1 MNNSLTQ
8 NRHTSIGEKTD
19 YLQRQRGFTIMETSI
34 ALVIMMIAVLGAISV
49 FAYAINNNQGA
60 NDRELAMSVAQQQM
74 EQLRNV
80 AFTDSSLTA
89 TATSGV
95 TTTVTNAARQYTVVK
110 TITDLNSVS
119 GQPTLKTIT
128 IQVTPLGGSVL
139 GSVSL
144 RTQRATIT
152 LGPNR

>member
-1 MNNSLTQ
+1 MNSSLAQ
-8 NRHTSIGEKTD
+8 NRDISIGEKKD
-19 YLQRQRGFTIMETSI
+19 RLQRQRGFTIMETSI

-60 NDRELAMSVAQQQM
+60 NDRELAIGVAQRQM

-89 TATSGV
+89 TATSGA
-95 TTTVTNAARQYTVVK
+95 TTTVTNAGRQYTVVK

-128 IQVTPLGGSVL
+128 IQVTPLGGSAL

-144 RTQRATIT
+144 RTQRAI
-152 LGPNR
+152 R

>member
-8 NRHTSIGEKTD
+8 NRHISIGEKND
-19 YLQRQRGFTIMETSI
+19 HLQRQRGFTIMETSI

-89 TATSGV
+89 TATSGAA
-95 TTTVTNAARQYTVVK
+95 TTVTNAGRQYTVVK

>member
-1 MNNSLTQ
+1 MNSSLTQ
-8 NRHTSIGEKTD
+8 NRHKSVGEKSD
-19 YLQRQRGFTIMETSI
+19 HLQRQRGFTIMETSI

-89 TATSGV
+89 TATLGA
-95 TTTVTNAARQYTVVK
+95 TTTVTNAGRQYTVVK

-128 IQVTPLGGSVL
+128 IQVTPLGGSAL

>member
-1 MNNSLTQ
+1 MNNSLAQ
-8 NRHTSIGEKTD
+8 NRHTSISEKND
-19 YLQRQRGFTIMETSI
+19 RLQRQRGFTIMETSI

-95 TTTVTNAARQYTVVK
+95 TTTVTNAGRQYTVVK
-110 TITDLNSVS
+110 TVIDSNTVN
-119 GQPTLKTIT
+119 GQPTLKAIT
-128 IQVTPLGGSVL
+128 IQVTPLGGSTL

>member
-1 MNNSLTQ
+1 MNNSLER
-8 NRHTSIGEKTD
+8 NCHMPMGEKSD
-19 YLQRQRGFTIMETSI
+19 HLQRQRGFTIMETSI

-60 NDRELAMSVAQQQM
+60 SDRELAMAVAQQQM
-74 EQLRNV
+74 EQLRNA

-89 TATSGV
+89 TPPSGV
-95 TTTVTNAARQYTVVK
+95 TTTVTSAGRGYTVIK
-110 TITDLNSVS
+110 TIIDLNSVNGGS
-119 GQPTLKTIT
+119 TLKTIT
-128 IQVTPLGGSVL
+128 IQVTPLGGSAL

>member
-1 MNNSLTQ
+1 MNNSLAQ
-8 NRHTSIGEKTD
+8 NRHTSIGEKSD
-19 YLQRQRGFTIMETSI
+19 HLQRQRGFTIMETSI

-89 TATSGV
+89 TATSGA
-95 TTTVTNAARQYTVVK
+95 TTTVTNAGRQYTVVK
-110 TITDLNSVS
+110 TITDLNTVS

>member
-1 MNNSLTQ
+1 MNNSLAQ
-8 NRHTSIGEKTD
+8 NRHTSIGEKSD
-19 YLQRQRGFTIMETSI
+19 HLQRQRGFTIMETSI

-60 NDRELAMSVAQQQM
+60 NDRELAMAVAQQHM

-95 TTTVTNAARQYTVVK
+95 TTTVTNAGRQYTVVK

-144 RTQRATIT
+144 RTQRATIK